1 MKVTTA
7 KHGLR
12 SIVTAFFLFGALL
25 FCASSANAQ
34 TTSDV
39 DLTLNWVDESNALTA
54 LNNTVLDLVADQAN
68 VPQGGSQWINDADH
82 IGYYKWIMTYLN
94 NGSSVAEA
102 VNQALA
108 TISSPTSVAP
118 MTLQTP
124 LNQLKTDAT
133 TLLTQ

>member
-34 TTSDV
+34 AISDV
-39 DLTLNWVDESNALTA
+39 DLTLNWVNETDAMT
-54 LNNTVLDLVADQAN
+54 TLDNKILALVADQAI
-68 VPQGGSQWINDADH
+68 VPQGGPQWIDDADH
-82 IGYYKWIMTYLN
+82 IGYYKWIMTYLRD
-94 NGSSVAEA
+94 GSSVAEA
-102 VNQALA
+102 VNQAIA
-108 TISSPTSVAP
+108 TISSPTSTMT

-124 LNQLKTDAT
+124 VSQLKSDAT
-133 TLLTQ
+133 NLLTQ